1 MSRRA
6 AVLATLGDAELRAL
20 RCQVGEQVRAE
31 IDQILEERGR
41 KKRKR
46 RPAKPPEKEGPA
58 KGYALVVPWDCLA
71 SKNLL
76 LKGGGERKPAEMQ
89 YRAAI
94 RRTRA
99 EVGRQVPEPHPAYHG
114 PVAAGFVFYPPD
126 DRSDIHNFFDALMD
140 GLEGPLVAK
149 DKLIR
154 CGYWLV
160 GGFDPANP
168 RVEIQVVG
176 RGWIHW
182 IPPTLSVHS
191 THGG

>member
-1 MSRRA
+1 VLPGGPDPGCNRRDRSGGRVGLAGSPRPGGDRMSTVICRRA
-6 AVLATLGDAELRAL
+6 AVLAKLGDAELREL
-20 RCQVGEQVRAE
+20 RGQVGEQVRAE

-76 LKGGGERKPAEMQ
+76 LKGGGERKPAEME

-99 EVGRQVPEPHPAYHG
+99 EVGR
-114 PVAAGFVFYPPD
+114 
-126 DRSDIHNFFDALMD
+126 
-140 GLEGPLVAK
+140 
-149 DKLIR
+149 
-154 CGYWLV
+154 
-160 GGFDPANP
+160 
-168 RVEIQVVG
+168 
-176 RGWIHW
+176 
-182 IPPTLSVHS
+182 
-191 THGG
+191 